1 VAERGATILEL
12 SGVTKSFGGVHAVQD
27 CSFSV
32 AAGSLTGLIGPNGAG
47 KSTTVDLVSG
57 FKSVDS
63 GTITFNGRQVQNR
76 PPHEVSRLGLVRSF
90 QTPREWP
97 RLTTLENLLVAAV
110 DDRRESLRVALFGRR
125 ELAAADATARAE
137 ARRVLGDFG
146 LSAVKNELAGNLSG
160 GQKRLLEFARIMM
173 ARPTLVFLDE
183 PQSGVNPVLGER
195 MGDAIKQLVASGI
208 TVVMVEHNLTFVE
221 RLCDPVIVMALGRP
235 IATGTMAALRKDSLV
250 LDAYLGEAVTH
261 G

>member
-1 VAERGATILEL
+1 VAETTQPILEL
-12 SGVTKSFGGVHAVQD
+12 SSVVKSFGGVHAVQD

-32 AAGSLTGLIGPNGAG
+32 QAGSLTGLIGPNGAG

-63 GTITFNGRQVQNR
+63 GTITFNGRQVQNQA
-76 PPHEVSRLGLVRSF
+76 PHVVSRLGLMRTF

-125 ELAAADATARAE
+125 ELATADASARAD
-137 ARRVLGDFG
+137 ARRILDEFS
-146 LSAVKNELAGNLSG
+146 LIAVKNELAGNLSG
-160 GQKRLLEFARIMM
+160 GQKRLLEFGRIMM
-173 ARPTLVFLDE
+173 ARPKLVFLDE
-183 PQSGVNPVLGER
+183 PQSGVNPVLGDR
-195 MGDAIKQLVASGI
+195 MGEAIKHLVASGI
-208 TVVMVEHNLTFVE
+208 TVVMVEHNLAFVE

-235 IATGTMAALRKDSLV
+235 IATGTMAALRKDPAV
-250 LDAYLGEAVTH
+250 LDAYLGEVTPH
-261 G
+261 V